1 MCWFMP
7 CSTCNVLELIML
19 GNVAWKK
26 TILCTRN
33 DLSME
38 MHSNEGESV
47 STYPRRPKVEAF
59 DNTVD
64 VVKLLLAL
72 TDQAPNVRHLR
83 VLHMFSSVMS
93 LVLLIQQDIQE
104 VDEFR
109 KHDGVVTMMVKL
121 SVQGF
126 A

>member
-1 MCWFMP
+1 M
-7 CSTCNVLELIML
+7 
-19 GNVAWKK
+19 
-26 TILCTRN
+26 
-33 DLSME
+33 
-38 MHSNEGESV
+38 
-47 STYPRRPKVEAF
+47 YPSRPKAEAF

-104 VDEFR
+104 VDVFR